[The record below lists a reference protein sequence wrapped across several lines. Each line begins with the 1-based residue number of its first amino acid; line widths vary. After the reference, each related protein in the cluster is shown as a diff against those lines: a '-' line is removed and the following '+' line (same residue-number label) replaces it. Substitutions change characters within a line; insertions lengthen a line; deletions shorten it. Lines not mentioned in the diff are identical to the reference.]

1 MFNSLPNA
9 CATLLQ
15 VLDATRT
22 RADARLT
29 YTRTLFAQLESLIDL
44 ALAAGTEPAD
54 VPDVV
59 QTWTRA
65 PAANAQPGG
74 GR

>member
-1 MFNSLPNA
+1 
-9 CATLLQ
+9 

-44 ALAAGTEPAD
+44 ALAAGTEAADAPA
-54 VPDVV
+54 VAR
-59 QTWTRA
+59 TWARA
-65 PAANAQPGG
+65 PATSIQEGG